1 MRRRRLEPM
10 PTPGLEAV
18 MEQDLDAKNLA
29 LADLIR
35 KLESAIGPLLEA
47 ANQRDSA
54 RFSALLARN
63 EEQTKQLLQRLE
75 AGERDRLS
83 AEQRATLKRLLATRE
98 EVQQQVASWA
108 DHVKEELK
116 ALSHSSKLHR
126 QYKG

>member
-1 MRRRRLEPM
+1 
-10 PTPGLEAV
+10 